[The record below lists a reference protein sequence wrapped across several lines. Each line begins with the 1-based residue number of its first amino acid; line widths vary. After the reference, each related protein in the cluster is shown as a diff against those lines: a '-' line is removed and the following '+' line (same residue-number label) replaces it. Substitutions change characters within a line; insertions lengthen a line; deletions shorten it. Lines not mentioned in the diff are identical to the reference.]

1 MEFYVVQL
9 VLDLGVKIIG
19 VEIDG
24 IDNKTI
30 SDEYLQWRKDEVGV
44 LLEKYKDFDVKQDE
58 VLEAFYTLHEKV
70 NVPRRKNIPA
80 SENLIKLLIKKQGLF
95 EINKAVDI
103 YNIISMES
111 KLALGAHD
119 IDKLSGNITLR
130 LTDGTEKFRPLGS
143 EEDKPVKPGEYSY
156 IDDNNEIL
164 CWLEIRQVEKDKVT
178 EDSKNIFYIVQGN
191 EKTSD
196 DLLYETADRIVD
208 TTVRFC
214 NGNGKILI
222 PQIIG
227 E

>member
-1 MEFYVVQL
+1 MEFYVEQK

-214 NGNGKILI
+214 NGKILI

>member
-1 MEFYVVQL
+1 MEFYVEQK

-44 LLEKYKDFDVKQDE
+44 LLEKYKDFDVKRDE

>member
-1 MEFYVVQL
+1 MEFYVEQK

-70 NVPRRKNIPA
+70 NVPRRKNIHA

>member
-1 MEFYVVQL
+1 
-9 VLDLGVKIIG
+9 
-19 VEIDG
+19 
-24 IDNKTI
+24 
-30 SDEYLQWRKDEVGV
+30 
-44 LLEKYKDFDVKQDE
+44 
-58 VLEAFYTLHEKV
+58 
-70 NVPRRKNIPA
+70 
-80 SENLIKLLIKKQGLF
+80 
-95 EINKAVDI
+95 
-103 YNIISMES
+103 MES

-119 IDKLSGNITLR
+119 IDKVSGNITLR

>member
-1 MEFYVVQL
+1 MEFYVEQK

-119 IDKLSGNITLR
+119 IDKVSGNITLR

-143 EEDKPVKPGEYSY
+143 EEGKPVKPGEYSY
-156 IDDNNEIL
+156 IDENNEIL

>member
-1 MEFYVVQL
+1 MEFYVDQK

>member
-1 MEFYVVQL
+1 MEFYVEQK

-119 IDKLSGNITLR
+119 IDKVSGNITLR

>member
-1 MEFYVVQL
+1 MEFYVEQK

-19 VEIDG
+19 VEIDD

-119 IDKLSGNITLR
+119 IDKVSGNITLR

>member
-1 MEFYVVQL
+1 MEFYVEQK

-30 SDEYLQWRKDEVGV
+30 SDEYLQWRKDEAGV

>member
-1 MEFYVVQL
+1 MEFYVEQK

>member
-1 MEFYVVQL
+1 MEFYVEQK
-9 VLDLGVKIIG
+9 VLDLGVKIIC

>member
-1 MEFYVVQL
+1 MEFYVEQK

-164 CWLEIRQVEKDKVT
+164 CYFNIILRCIHRGCLSNLFHLVE
-178 EDSKNIFYIVQGN
+178 
-191 EKTSD
+191 
-196 DLLYETADRIVD
+196 RIL
-208 TTVRFC
+208 
-214 NGNGKILI
+214 K
-222 PQIIG
+222 
-227 E
+227 